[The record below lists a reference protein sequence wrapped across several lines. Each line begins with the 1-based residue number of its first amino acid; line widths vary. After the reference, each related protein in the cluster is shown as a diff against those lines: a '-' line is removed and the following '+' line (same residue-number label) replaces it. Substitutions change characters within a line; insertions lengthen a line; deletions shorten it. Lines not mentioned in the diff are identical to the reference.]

1 MIVILELRKEVIQ
14 LLRKNILLSVLG
26 LTLIGGTFIGVTSV
40 SAQDATDKSQSII
53 QKLAQRFN
61 LNESDVK
68 AVFVE
73 EHQARQSQMKIAFE
87 QRLTQAV
94 TDGKITEAQKT
105 AILSKFSEVKAAKL
119 NPGQFKNQKPEQR
132 KQTMEQKKS
141 ELETWAKENGLTL
154 ETLQSLIGHGGKG
167 FGMRLGQR

>member
-1 MIVILELRKEVIQ
+1 MIQ

-26 LTLIGGTFIGVTSV
+26 LTLIGGTLIGVTSV
-40 SAQDATDKSQSII
+40 SAQDATVKSQSII

-61 LNESDVK
+61 LQEADVK
-68 AVFVE
+68 AVFDE
-73 EHQARQSQMKIAFE
+73 EHQARQAQMNTAFE

-94 TDGKITEAQKT
+94 TDGKITEVQKT
-105 AILSKFSEVKAAKL
+105 AILSKFSEMKAAKL
-119 NPGQFKNQKPEQR
+119 NPGQFKNQTPEQR
-132 KQTMEQKKS
+132 KQVMEQKKS

-167 FGMRLGQR
+167 FWMGYGKMGMWR